1 MTNVELWMNIAVI
14 LLLIPTVFYAALLS
28 RRLGKMQ
35 QNQQR
40 MIELAEALRH
50 AADIYD
56 AGEKNAA
63 PDQTDSQPP
72 IAAETLPATP
82 FFEARPTPGFDQPDF
97 DQPTNDETPH
107 FTAPSFTAA
116 DEEPSEAELE
126 LLQALRSIKQ

>member
-1 MTNVELWMNIAVI
+1 MTNVELWMNTAVI

-28 RRLGKMQ
+28 CRLGKMQ

-50 AADIYD
+50 AADVY
-56 AGEKNAA
+56 AAAEKNAA

-72 IAAETLPATP
+72 IAEETLPTAP
-82 FFEARPTPGFDQPDF
+82 FFEARSTPGFDQPDF
-97 DQPTNDETPH
+97 AEPTIHETPH
-107 FTAPSFTAA
+107 FTVPSLTAA

-126 LLQALRSIKQ
+126 LLQALRSIK

>member
-63 PDQTDSQPP
+63 PPIKPDSQPP
-72 IAAETLPATP
+72 IAVETLPATP
-82 FFEARPTPGFDQPDF
+82 FFKARADAGLLISTGF
-97 DQPTNDETPH
+97 
-107 FTAPSFTAA
+107 
-116 DEEPSEAELE
+116 
-126 LLQALRSIKQ
+126 